1 MANEPAANQSMA
13 NGPMTNKPSRRQLF
27 QAAAGAAAVQT
38 FSASEAS
45 AAPRSGLPL
54 KIAKGLRDVSDETLN
69 FFLQMGVEYV
79 TIPSRFN
86 IRRTKRGLV
95 PGTGRGPQNYDPIQP
110 LDADELIKIKNHLA
124 GRGLKAEMVR
134 LPRSWRVLHGKPAA
148 DDIKAIQESI
158 RAAGKAGIPVME
170 YNFTPLRGSE
180 GYSRTTGRGG
190 SGLRDFDH
198 DRVKDLP
205 PLPNVGEHTR
215 EQMWERLEKFLK
227 AVIPV
232 AEDAGVRLAQHP
244 NDPPIPV
251 FRGAAQPV
259 RSLEDLKQLID
270 LVDSPANGITLDT
283 GVTTEMGE
291 DAVEAIRYF
300 GSRDRINHVH
310 FRNVRVEAPYYKY
323 LEVFHDEGECDML
336 ACMKAF
342 SEVGYSRLIIPDHT
356 PEFSGDT
363 MASQMGWAFAL
374 GYLQALRQGAGSS

>member
-1 MANEPAANQSMA
+1 
-13 NGPMTNKPSRRQLF
+13 
-27 QAAAGAAAVQT
+27 
-38 FSASEAS
+38 
-45 AAPRSGLPL
+45 
-54 KIAKGLRDVSDETLN
+54 
-69 FFLQMGVEYV
+69 
-79 TIPSRFN
+79 
-86 IRRTKRGLV
+86 
-95 PGTGRGPQNYDPIQP
+95 
-110 LDADELIKIKNHLA
+110 
-124 GRGLKAEMVR
+124 
-134 LPRSWRVLHGKPAA
+134 
-148 DDIKAIQESI
+148 
-158 RAAGKAGIPVME
+158 ME

-180 GYSRTTGRGG
+180 GYSRTSGRGG

-232 AEDAGVRLAQHP
+232 AEEAGVRLAQHP
-244 NDPPIPV
+244 NDPPIPL

-259 RSLEDLKQLID
+259 RSLDDQKQLIR

-323 LEVFHDEGECDML
+323 LEVFHDEGECNML

-342 SEVGYSRLIIPDHT
+342 AEVGYSRLIIPDHT

-363 MASQMGWAFAL
+363 VGSQMGWAFAL
-374 GYLQALRQGAGSS
+374 GYLQALRQGAASS